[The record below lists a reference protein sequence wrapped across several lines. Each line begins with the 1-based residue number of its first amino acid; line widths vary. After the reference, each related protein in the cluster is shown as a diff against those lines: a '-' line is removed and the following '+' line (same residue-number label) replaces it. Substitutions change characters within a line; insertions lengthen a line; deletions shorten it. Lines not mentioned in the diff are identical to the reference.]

1 MARTAK
7 WLLVLAATLAA
18 FVLCLWVGWVV
29 GIKLWPHTL
38 SSTADR
44 WVVSAA
50 FATVM
55 GGGVLAWGGWWAG
68 REKKPT
74 GDGKLAGD
82 GKPTGTDK
90 PTSPSLSIQDIYA
103 SEGGSAFGVMHGT
116 QHIYSQPPAAAPETS
131 LPAADSQKHQD
142 SGGRNPGT

>member
-18 FVLCLWVGWVV
+18 FVLCLWVGWTV

-38 SSTADR
+38 TATADR

-55 GGGVLAWGGWWAG
+55 GGAVFAWGGWWAG
-68 REKKPT
+68 RERKPAEDDKTT
-74 GDGKLAGD
+74 GDGKPAAA
-82 GKPTGTDK
+82 DK
-90 PTSPSLSIQDIYA
+90 PAPPSLSIQDVYA
-103 SEGGSAFGVMHGT
+103 SDGGSAFGVMHGT
-116 QHIYSQPPAAAPETS
+116 QHIYRHPPAAGPETS
-131 LPAADSQKHQD
+131 VPAEDSEKHQSD
-142 SGGRNPGT
+142 SGT